1 MTQSCLHFAKGSG
14 LFFPQPTSSNRAQ
27 SDSGFSEQ
35 LLSCGFRTNELSA
48 QPVDQSVTQSQ
59 NCILL
64 DLFYTRE
71 RERTIVVNFFFLK
84 ISLPCLVLTVSP
96 SFYLHFVQY
105 FSYHGSY
112 HILVLNN
119 VRVLYV
125 VYIWLVRSL
134 FCT

>member
-1 MTQSCLHFAKGSG
+1 MTQSCLHLAKGSG

-71 RERTIVVNFFFLK
+71 RERTIVVNFFFFKDFITLFGTHRFSFILFAFCAILL
-84 ISLPCLVLTVSP
+84 ISW
-96 SFYLHFVQY
+96 FI
-105 FSYHGSY
+105 SYSC
-112 HILVLNN
+112 IE
-119 VRVLYV
+119 
-125 VYIWLVRSL
+125 
-134 FCT
+134 